1 MRNSGSG
8 SKSSSSQKNLMNK
21 TQKINSNV
29 ISGGVT
35 QAKLAIQVNK
45 EEIVNENVLVINSRQ
60 NQQMLTS
67 RNSSSKNLYKTNNE
81 GGGSKNGNTTAS
93 FSNTP

>member
-35 QAKLAIQVNK
+35 QTKLAIPVNK

-60 NQQMLTS
+60 NQ
-67 RNSSSKNLYKTNNE
+67 
-81 GGGSKNGNTTAS
+81 
-93 FSNTP
+93 